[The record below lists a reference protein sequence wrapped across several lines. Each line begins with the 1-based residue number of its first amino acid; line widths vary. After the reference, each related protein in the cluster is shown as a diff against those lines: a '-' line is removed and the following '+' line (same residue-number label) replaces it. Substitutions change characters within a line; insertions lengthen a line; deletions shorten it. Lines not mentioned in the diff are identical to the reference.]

1 MARFGVFRR
10 HPPGETSAFAVRH
23 YTDLEE
29 DLEAVDLSNIAEL
42 EAERDCEGEV
52 SCASDHE
59 RGDPA
64 IGTRGL
70 SRARGSDSSI
80 ADRRQVCRDLGEL

>member
-1 MARFGVFRR
+1 MFRR

-64 IGTRGL
+64 IGSRG
-70 SRARGSDSSI
+70 GSLAKGGDSSLV
-80 ADRRQVCRDLGEL
+80 DCR